1 MPNLERTL
9 VRQFEMPNET
19 DRAALDR
26 MCSSYGFVASKFLFA
41 FQTRELRSEVK
52 DFRAFR
58 NRLVTALSRTPVE
71 FNQKLAGLRA
81 NGKTAEATLLTLLR
95 ELKETSGPH
104 LQARH
109 WKLALEETSKM
120 ALTHWKSVIAE
131 AKKKLAHTLKRFND
145 QDRHYACW
153 LLCGVNRQFFELL
166 DGRIPVPNPEVSFDR
181 NYCLSYDRPLSS
193 KTLRS
198 IAGVVR
204 RTVNKVRRDSVCYP
218 RTKAFHNRIDFDA
231 SCYTVRSTEEAQ
243 FLELMS
249 LQPGKRIS
257 LRLKGRSKIRGTL
270 QLIRDTAGTYSL
282 RVYVPQECEEEK
294 RKTGTVIGIDLG
306 YTEMMATSK
315 QELLGTDLGQYF
327 SAISDK
333 RRKNSEGRNRMYSLF
348 RNLLKKSGKD
358 NLAKAERIRKHNLG
372 RKKQRARYI
381 RDIGVIKTVVNRELN
396 FLFTRKTNP
405 VKAIVVEDLSARM
418 KAHFCKKW
426 NRWLSGWM
434 RGYLQERIRYKAK
447 KHGIEVNEV
456 NPAHSSRECPRCHCT
471 DKKNRRG
478 DVFKCSYCG
487 YHEHADLV
495 AALNILGRLGDKE
508 IRKGMSPSRVKAVL
522 DGRHVGWKL
531 LNDTVTDRTSDEARV
546 VDESP
551 RSASSKSDL
560 RSGVQVC
567 TASK

>member
-9 VRQFEMPNET
+9 VRQFEMPGET
-19 DRAALDR
+19 DRVSLDR

-41 FQTRELRSEVK
+41 FQTRELRDEVR

-58 NRLVTALSRTPVE
+58 NKLVASLSKKPVE
-71 FNQKLAGLRA
+71 FNQRLADLRTI
-81 NGKTAEATLLTLLR
+81 GKAAEASLLALLR
-95 ELKETSGPH
+95 ELKEASGPH

-120 ALTHWKSVIAE
+120 AMTHWKSVIAE

-306 YTEMMATSK
+306 YTEMMATSE

-372 RKKQRARYI
+372 RKKQRARYT
-381 RDIGVIKTVVNRELN
+381 RDIGVIKTIVNRELN
-396 FLFTRKTNP
+396 LLFSRKKNP
-405 VKAIVVEDLSARM
+405 IKEIVVEDLSARM
-418 KAHFCKKW
+418 KVHFGKKW
-426 NRWLSGWM
+426 NRRLSGWM

-447 KHGIEVNEV
+447 KFGIEVSEV

-478 DVFKCSYCG
+478 DVFKCSSCG

-531 LNDTVTDRTSDEARV
+531 LNETVTDRTSDEARV
-546 VDESP
+546 VSESP
-551 RSASSKSDL
+551 RSASSKSER
-560 RSGVQVC
+560 RSDVQVC
-567 TASK
+567 TAS

>member
-1 MPNLERTL
+1 M
-9 VRQFEMPNET
+9 RQFEMPNET
-19 DRAALDR
+19 DKVSLDR

-41 FQTRELRSEVK
+41 FQTRELRGEVG
-52 DFRAFR
+52 DFRTFR
-58 NRLVTALSRTPVE
+58 NRLVAAVNKKPIE
-71 FNQKLAGLRA
+71 FNQSLADLRT

-95 ELKETSGPH
+95 EIKDTSGPR

-131 AKKKLAHTLKRFND
+131 AKKELGDTLKRFHD
-145 QDRHYACW
+145 QDRHYAYW
-153 LLCGVNRQFFELL
+153 LLCGINRQFFELL
-166 DGRIPVPNPEVSFDR
+166 DGKVPVPNSDVSFDR

-198 IAGVVR
+198 IAGIVR
-204 RTVNKVRRDSVCYP
+204 RTVNRVRRDIVCYP
-218 RTKAFHNRIDFDA
+218 RTKAFHNRIDFDS
-231 SCYTVRSTEEAQ
+231 SCYKVRSTEAGQ

-249 LQPGKRIS
+249 LQPGKRIC
-257 LRLKGRSKIRGTL
+257 LRLKGESKVRGTL

-282 RVYVPQECEEEK
+282 RVYVPQQCEEK
-294 RKTGTVIGIDLG
+294 RKTGTVVGIDLG
-306 YTEMMATSK
+306 YTELMATSK
-315 QELLGTDLGQYF
+315 QELLGTDLGKYF
-327 SAISDK
+327 SEIADK
-333 RRKNSEGRNRMYSLF
+333 RGKNSEGRNRMHALF
-348 RNLLKKSGKD
+348 RSLLKKTGKD
-358 NLAKAERIRKHNLG
+358 NLAKAERIRRHNLG

-418 KAHFCKKW
+418 KAHFGKKW
-426 NRWLSGWM
+426 NRRLSGWM

-471 DKKNRRG
+471 DKKNRQG

-531 LNDTVTDRTSDEARV
+531 LNETVTDRTSDEARV
-546 VDESP
+546 VSESP
-551 RSASSKSDL
+551 RSASSKSER
-560 RSGVQVC
+560 RSDVQVC
-567 TASK
+567 TAS

>member
-58 NRLVTALSRTPVE
+58 NRLVTALSRAPVE

-109 WKLALEETSKM
+109 LKLALEETSKM

-131 AKKKLAHTLKRFND
+131 SKKELADTLKRFHD
-145 QDRHYACW
+145 QDRHYAYW
-153 LLCGVNRQFFELL
+153 LLCGINRQFFELL

-181 NYCLSYDRPLSS
+181 NYCLSYERPLSL
-193 KTLRS
+193 KTLRC
-198 IAGVVR
+198 IAGIVR
-204 RTVNKVRRDSVCYP
+204 RTVNRVRRNSVCYP
-218 RTKAFHNRIDFDA
+218 RTKTFHNRIDFDS
-231 SCYTVRSTEEAQ
+231 SCYTVRSAEDAQ
-243 FLELMS
+243 LLELMS

-257 LRLKGRSKIRGTL
+257 LRLKGKSKIRGTL

-282 RVYVPQECEEEK
+282 RVYVPQQCEER
-294 RKTGTVIGIDLG
+294 RKTGKVVGIDLG
-306 YTEMMATSK
+306 YTEMMATSE
-315 QELLGTDLGQYF
+315 QELLGTDLGKYF
-327 SAISDK
+327 SAIADK
-333 RRKNSEGRNRMYSLF
+333 RGKNSEGRNRMHALF
-348 RNLLKKSGKD
+348 RSLLKKSGKN

-478 DVFKCSYCG
+478 DVFKCSSCG

-531 LNDTVTDRTSDEARV
+531 LNETVTDRTSDEARV
-546 VDESP
+546 VSESP
-551 RSASSKSDL
+551 RSASSKSER
-560 RSGVQVC
+560 RSDVQVC
-567 TASK
+567 TAS

>member
-1 MPNLERTL
+1 MSSLERTL

-19 DRAALDR
+19 DRVSLDR

-41 FQTRELRSEVK
+41 FQTRELRGEVR

-58 NRLVTALSRTPVE
+58 NKLVAALSKKPVE
-71 FNQKLAGLRA
+71 FNQRLADLRT
-81 NGKTAEATLLTLLR
+81 NGKAAEANLLTLLR

-104 LQARH
+104 LQVRH

-131 AKKKLAHTLKRFND
+131 AKKKLAHTLKHFND

-193 KTLRS
+193 KALRS

-218 RTKAFHNRIDFDA
+218 RTQAFHNRIDFDA
-231 SCYTVRSTEEAQ
+231 SCYTVRSTEDAQ

-282 RVYVPQECEEEK
+282 RVYVPQQCEEK

-306 YTEMMATSK
+306 YTEMMATSE
-315 QELLGTDLGQYF
+315 QELLGTDLGKYF
-327 SAISDK
+327 SEIADK
-333 RRKNSEGRNRMYSLF
+333 RGKNSEGRNRMHALF
-348 RNLLKKSGKD
+348 RSLLKKTSKD

-381 RDIGVIKTVVNRELN
+381 RDIGVIKTIVNRELN
-396 FLFTRKTNP
+396 LLFTRKTNP
-405 VKAIVVEDLSARM
+405 IKQIVVEDLSARM
-418 KAHFCKKW
+418 KVHFGKKW
-426 NRWLSGWM
+426 NRRLSGWM

-447 KHGIEVNEV
+447 KHGIEV

-551 RSASSKSDL
+551 RSASSKSEL

-567 TASK
+567 TAS

>member
-19 DRAALDR
+19 SRVSLDR
-26 MCSSYGFVASKFLFA
+26 MCSAYGFVASKFLFA
-41 FQTRELRSEVK
+41 FQTRELRGEVK

-58 NRLVTALSRTPVE
+58 NRLVGALSKKSGE
-71 FNQKLAGLRA
+71 FAQKLADLRA
-81 NGKTAEATLLTLLR
+81 NGKAAEANLLVLLR
-95 ELKETSGPH
+95 ELRETSGPH

-120 ALTHWKSVIAE
+120 AMTHWKSVIAE
-131 AKKKLAHTLKRFND
+131 AKKELADTLKRFHD
-145 QDRHYACW
+145 QDRHYAYW
-153 LLCGVNRQFFELL
+153 LLCGINRQFFELL
-166 DGRIPVPNPEVSFDR
+166 DGKVPLPNPDESFDR

-198 IAGVVR
+198 IAGIVR
-204 RTVNKVRRDSVCYP
+204 RTVNRIRRESVCYP
-218 RTKAFHNRIDFDA
+218 RTKTFHNRIDFDS

-249 LQPGKRIS
+249 LEPGKRIC
-257 LRLKGRSKIRGTL
+257 LRLKGKSKIRGTL

-282 RVYVPQECEEEK
+282 RVYVPQQCEEK

-306 YTEMMATSK
+306 YTEMMATSE
-315 QELLGTDLGQYF
+315 QELLGTDLGKYF
-327 SAISDK
+327 SAIADK
-333 RRKNSEGRNRMYSLF
+333 RGKNSEGRNRMHSLF
-348 RNLLKKSGKD
+348 RHLLKKSGKD

-381 RDIGVIKTVVNRELN
+381 RDIGVIKTIVNRELN
-396 FLFTRKTNP
+396 LLFTRKTNP
-405 VKAIVVEDLSARM
+405 IKTIVVEDLSARM
-418 KAHFCKKW
+418 KVHLGKKW
-426 NRWLSGWM
+426 NRRLSGWM

-447 KHGIEVNEV
+447 KHGIEVSEV

-471 DKKNRRG
+471 DKKNRQG
-478 DVFKCSYCG
+478 DVFKCSHSG
-487 YHEHADLV
+487 YHGHADLV

-522 DGRHVGWKL
+522 DGRYVGWKS
-531 LNDTVTDRTSDEARV
+531 LNHTVTDRTSGEERV

-551 RSASSKSDL
+551 RSASSKSEL
-560 RSGVQVC
+560 RSNVQVC
-567 TASK
+567 IASR

>member
-1 MPNLERTL
+1 MPSLERTL

-19 DRAALDR
+19 DKVSLDR

-41 FQTRELRSEVK
+41 FQTRELRGEVG
-52 DFRAFR
+52 DFRTFR
-58 NRLVTALSRTPVE
+58 NRLVAAVNKKPIE
-71 FNQKLAGLRA
+71 FNQSLADLRT

-95 ELKETSGPH
+95 EIKDTSGPR

-131 AKKKLAHTLKRFND
+131 AKKELGDTLKRFHD
-145 QDRHYACW
+145 QDRHYAYW
-153 LLCGVNRQFFELL
+153 LLCGINRQFFELL
-166 DGRIPVPNPEVSFDR
+166 DGKVPVPNSDVSFDR

-198 IAGVVR
+198 IAGIVR
-204 RTVNKVRRDSVCYP
+204 RTVNRVRRDIVCYP
-218 RTKAFHNRIDFDA
+218 RTKAFHNRIDFDS
-231 SCYTVRSTEEAQ
+231 SCYKVRSTEAGQ

-249 LQPGKRIS
+249 LQPGKRIC
-257 LRLKGRSKIRGTL
+257 LRLKGESKVRGTL

-282 RVYVPQECEEEK
+282 RVYVPQQCEEK
-294 RKTGTVIGIDLG
+294 RKTGTVVGIDLG
-306 YTEMMATSK
+306 YTELMATSK
-315 QELLGTDLGQYF
+315 QELLGTDLGKYF
-327 SAISDK
+327 SEIADK
-333 RRKNSEGRNRMYSLF
+333 RGKNSEGRNRMHALF
-348 RNLLKKSGKD
+348 RSLLKKTGKD
-358 NLAKAERIRKHNLG
+358 NLAKAERIRRHNLG

-418 KAHFCKKW
+418 KAHFGKKW
-426 NRWLSGWM
+426 NRRLSGWM

-471 DKKNRRG
+471 DKKNRQG

-531 LNDTVTDRTSDEARV
+531 LNDTVTDRTSGEARV

-551 RSASSKSDL
+551 RSASSKSEL
-560 RSGVQVC
+560 RSDVQVC
-567 TASK
+567 TAS

>member
-41 FQTRELRSEVK
+41 FQTRELRREVK

-58 NRLVTALSRTPVE
+58 NRLVTALSRKSVE

-109 WKLALEETSKM
+109 LKLALEETSKM

-131 AKKKLAHTLKRFND
+131 AKKELADTLKRFHD
-145 QDRHYACW
+145 QDRHYAYW
-153 LLCGVNRQFFELL
+153 LLCGINRQFFELL
-166 DGRIPVPNPEVSFDR
+166 DGKVPLPNPDESFDR

-198 IAGVVR
+198 IAGIVR
-204 RTVNKVRRDSVCYP
+204 RTVNRIRRESVCYP
-218 RTKAFHNRIDFDA
+218 RTKTFHNRIDFDS

-249 LQPGKRIS
+249 LEPGKRIC
-257 LRLKGRSKIRGTL
+257 LRLKGKSKIRGTL

-282 RVYVPQECEEEK
+282 RVYVPQQCEEK

-306 YTEMMATSK
+306 YTEMMATSE
-315 QELLGTDLGQYF
+315 QELLGTDLGKYF
-327 SAISDK
+327 SAIADK
-333 RRKNSEGRNRMYSLF
+333 RGKNSEGRNRMHSLF
-348 RNLLKKSGKD
+348 RHLLKKSGKD

-381 RDIGVIKTVVNRELN
+381 RDIGVIKTIVNRELN
-396 FLFTRKTNP
+396 LLFTRKTNP
-405 VKAIVVEDLSARM
+405 IKTIVVEDLSARM
-418 KAHFCKKW
+418 KVHLGKKW
-426 NRWLSGWM
+426 NRRLSGWM

-447 KHGIEVNEV
+447 KHGIEVSEV

-471 DKKNRRG
+471 DKKNRQG
-478 DVFKCSYCG
+478 DVFKCSHCG
-487 YHEHADLV
+487 YHGHADLV

-522 DGRHVGWKL
+522 DGRYVGWKS
-531 LNDTVTDRTSDEARV
+531 LNHTVTDRTSGEERV

-551 RSASSKSDL
+551 RSASSKSEL
-560 RSGVQVC
+560 RSNVQVC
-567 TASK
+567 IASR

>member
-1 MPNLERTL
+1 MH
-9 VRQFEMPNET
+9 
-19 DRAALDR
+19 A
-26 MCSSYGFVASKFLFA
+26 
-41 FQTRELRSEVK
+41 
-52 DFRAFR
+52 
-58 NRLVTALSRTPVE
+58 
-71 FNQKLAGLRA
+71 
-81 NGKTAEATLLTLLR
+81 
-95 ELKETSGPH
+95 
-104 LQARH
+104 
-109 WKLALEETSKM
+109 
-120 ALTHWKSVIAE
+120 
-131 AKKKLAHTLKRFND
+131 
-145 QDRHYACW
+145 
-153 LLCGVNRQFFELL
+153 
-166 DGRIPVPNPEVSFDR
+166 
-181 NYCLSYDRPLSS
+181 
-193 KTLRS
+193 
-198 IAGVVR
+198 
-204 RTVNKVRRDSVCYP
+204 
-218 RTKAFHNRIDFDA
+218 
-231 SCYTVRSTEEAQ
+231 
-243 FLELMS
+243 
-249 LQPGKRIS
+249 
-257 LRLKGRSKIRGTL
+257 
-270 QLIRDTAGTYSL
+270 
-282 RVYVPQECEEEK
+282 
-294 RKTGTVIGIDLG
+294 
-306 YTEMMATSK
+306 
-315 QELLGTDLGQYF
+315 
-327 SAISDK
+327 
-333 RRKNSEGRNRMYSLF
+333 LF
-348 RNLLKKSGKD
+348 RSLLKKTSKD

-447 KHGIEVNEV
+447 KHGIEVNL
-456 NPAHSSRECPRCHCT
+456 AHSSRECPRCHCT

-551 RSASSKSDL
+551 RSASSKSEL

-567 TASK
+567 TAS

>member
-1 MPNLERTL
+1 MPSLERTL

-19 DRAALDR
+19 DKVSLDR

-41 FQTRELRSEVK
+41 FQTRELRGEVG
-52 DFRAFR
+52 DFRTFR
-58 NRLVTALSRTPVE
+58 NRLVAAVNKKPIE
-71 FNQKLAGLRA
+71 FNQSLADLRT

-95 ELKETSGPH
+95 EIKDTSGPR

-131 AKKKLAHTLKRFND
+131 AKKELGDTLKRFHD
-145 QDRHYACW
+145 QDRHYAYW
-153 LLCGVNRQFFELL
+153 LLCGINRQFFELL
-166 DGRIPVPNPEVSFDR
+166 DGKVPVPNSDVSFDR

-198 IAGVVR
+198 IAGIVR
-204 RTVNKVRRDSVCYP
+204 RTVNRVRRDIVCYP
-218 RTKAFHNRIDFDA
+218 RTKAFHNRIDFDS
-231 SCYTVRSTEEAQ
+231 SCYKVRSTEAGQ

-249 LQPGKRIS
+249 LQPGKRIC
-257 LRLKGRSKIRGTL
+257 LRLKGESKVRGTL

-282 RVYVPQECEEEK
+282 RVYVPQQCEEK
-294 RKTGTVIGIDLG
+294 RKTGTVVGIDLG
-306 YTEMMATSK
+306 YTELMATSK
-315 QELLGTDLGQYF
+315 QELLGTDLGKYF
-327 SAISDK
+327 SEIADK
-333 RRKNSEGRNRMYSLF
+333 RGKNSEGRNRMHALF
-348 RNLLKKSGKD
+348 RSLLKKTGKD
-358 NLAKAERIRKHNLG
+358 NLAKAERIRRHNLG

-418 KAHFCKKW
+418 KAHFGKKW
-426 NRWLSGWM
+426 NRRLSGWM

-478 DVFKCSYCG
+478 DVFKCSSCG

-531 LNDTVTDRTSDEARV
+531 LNDTVTDRTSGEARV

-551 RSASSKSDL
+551 RSASSKSEL
-560 RSGVQVC
+560 RSDVQVC
-567 TASK
+567 TAS

>member
-1 MPNLERTL
+1 MH
-9 VRQFEMPNET
+9 
-19 DRAALDR
+19 AL
-26 MCSSYGFVASKFLFA
+26 FL
-41 FQTRELRSEVK
+41 S
-52 DFRAFR
+52 
-58 NRLVTALSRTPVE
+58 
-71 FNQKLAGLRA
+71 
-81 NGKTAEATLLTLLR
+81 
-95 ELKETSGPH
+95 
-104 LQARH
+104 
-109 WKLALEETSKM
+109 
-120 ALTHWKSVIAE
+120 
-131 AKKKLAHTLKRFND
+131 
-145 QDRHYACW
+145 
-153 LLCGVNRQFFELL
+153 
-166 DGRIPVPNPEVSFDR
+166 
-181 NYCLSYDRPLSS
+181 
-193 KTLRS
+193 
-198 IAGVVR
+198 
-204 RTVNKVRRDSVCYP
+204 
-218 RTKAFHNRIDFDA
+218 
-231 SCYTVRSTEEAQ
+231 
-243 FLELMS
+243 
-249 LQPGKRIS
+249 
-257 LRLKGRSKIRGTL
+257 
-270 QLIRDTAGTYSL
+270 
-282 RVYVPQECEEEK
+282 
-294 RKTGTVIGIDLG
+294 
-306 YTEMMATSK
+306 
-315 QELLGTDLGQYF
+315 
-327 SAISDK
+327 
-333 RRKNSEGRNRMYSLF
+333 
-348 RNLLKKSGKD
+348 LLKKTSKD

-447 KHGIEVNEV
+447 KHGIEV

-551 RSASSKSDL
+551 RSASSKSEL

-567 TASK
+567 TAS

>member
-1 MPNLERTL
+1 M
-9 VRQFEMPNET
+9 RQFEMPNET
-19 DRAALDR
+19 DRVSLDR

-41 FQTRELRSEVK
+41 FQTRELRGEVR

-58 NRLVTALSRTPVE
+58 NKLVAALSKKPVE
-71 FNQKLAGLRA
+71 FNQRLADLRT
-81 NGKTAEATLLTLLR
+81 NGKAAEANLLTLLR

-104 LQARH
+104 LQVRH

-131 AKKKLAHTLKRFND
+131 AKKKLAHTLKHFND

-193 KTLRS
+193 KALRS

-218 RTKAFHNRIDFDA
+218 RTQAFHNRIDFDA
-231 SCYTVRSTEEAQ
+231 SCYTVRSTEDAQ

-282 RVYVPQECEEEK
+282 RVYVPQQCEEK

-306 YTEMMATSK
+306 YTEMMATSE

-333 RRKNSEGRNRMYSLF
+333 RRKNSEGRNRMHSLF
-348 RNLLKKSGKD
+348 RNLLKKPNKD

-381 RDIGVIKTVVNRELN
+381 RDIGVIKTIVNRELN
-396 FLFTRKTNP
+396 LLFTRKTNP
-405 VKAIVVEDLSARM
+405 IKQIVVEDLSARM
-418 KAHFCKKW
+418 KVHFGKKW
-426 NRWLSGWM
+426 NRRLSGWM

-447 KHGIEVNEV
+447 KHGIEVSEV
-456 NPAHSSRECPRCHCT
+456 NPAYSSRECPRCHCT
-471 DKKNRRG
+471 DKKNDTGIHLSARFAG
-478 DVFKCSYCG
+478 TTDM
-487 YHEHADLV
+487 LT
-495 AALNILGRLGDKE
+495 
-508 IRKGMSPSRVKAVL
+508 
-522 DGRHVGWKL
+522 WL
-531 LNDTVTDRTSDEARV
+531 LR
-546 VDESP
+546 
-551 RSASSKSDL
+551 
-560 RSGVQVC
+560 
-567 TASK
+567 

>member
-19 DRAALDR
+19 SRVSLDR
-26 MCSSYGFVASKFLFA
+26 MCSAYGFVASKFLFA
-41 FQTRELRSEVK
+41 FQTRELRGEVK

-58 NRLVTALSRTPVE
+58 NRLVGALSKKSGE
-71 FNQKLAGLRA
+71 FAQKLADLRA
-81 NGKTAEATLLTLLR
+81 NGKAAEANLLVLLR
-95 ELKETSGPH
+95 ELRETSGPH

-120 ALTHWKSVIAE
+120 AMTHWKSVIAE
-131 AKKKLAHTLKRFND
+131 AKKELADTLKRFHD
-145 QDRHYACW
+145 QDRHYAYW
-153 LLCGVNRQFFELL
+153 LLCGINRQFFELL
-166 DGRIPVPNPEVSFDR
+166 DGKVLVPNPDESFDR

-198 IAGVVR
+198 IAGIVR
-204 RTVNKVRRDSVCYP
+204 RTVNRIRRESVCYP
-218 RTKAFHNRIDFDA
+218 RTKTFHNRIDFDS

-249 LQPGKRIS
+249 LEPGKRIC
-257 LRLKGRSKIRGTL
+257 LRLKGKSKIRGTL

-282 RVYVPQECEEEK
+282 RVYVPQQCEEK

-306 YTEMMATSK
+306 YTEMMATSE
-315 QELLGTDLGQYF
+315 QELLGTDLGKYF
-327 SAISDK
+327 SAIADK
-333 RRKNSEGRNRMYSLF
+333 RGKNSEGRNRMHSLF
-348 RNLLKKSGKD
+348 RHLLKKSGKD

-381 RDIGVIKTVVNRELN
+381 RDIGVIKTIVNRELN
-396 FLFTRKTNP
+396 LLFTRKTNP
-405 VKAIVVEDLSARM
+405 IKTIVVEDLSARM
-418 KAHFCKKW
+418 KVHLGKKW
-426 NRWLSGWM
+426 NRRLSGWM

-447 KHGIEVNEV
+447 KHGIEVSEV

-471 DKKNRRG
+471 DKKNRQG
-478 DVFKCSYCG
+478 DVFKCSHCG
-487 YHEHADLV
+487 YHGHADLV

-522 DGRHVGWKL
+522 DGRYVGWKS
-531 LNDTVTDRTSDEARV
+531 LNHTVTDRTSGEERV

-551 RSASSKSDL
+551 RSASSKSEL

-567 TASK
+567 TAS

>member
-9 VRQFEMPNET
+9 VRQFEMPDET
-19 DRAALDR
+19 DRVSLDR

-41 FQTRELRSEVK
+41 FQTRELRDEVR

-58 NRLVTALSRTPVE
+58 NKLVASLSKKPVE
-71 FNQKLAGLRA
+71 FNQRLADLRTI
-81 NGKTAEATLLTLLR
+81 GKAAEASLLALLR
-95 ELKETSGPH
+95 ELKEASGPH

-120 ALTHWKSVIAE
+120 AMTHWKSVIAE

-257 LRLKGRSKIRGTL
+257 LRLKGRSKILGTL

-306 YTEMMATSK
+306 YTEMMATSE
-315 QELLGTDLGQYF
+315 QELLGTDLGKYF
-327 SAISDK
+327 SEIADK
-333 RRKNSEGRNRMYSLF
+333 RGKNSEGRNRMHALF
-348 RNLLKKSGKD
+348 LSLLKKTSKD

-396 FLFTRKTNP
+396 RLFTRKTNP

-434 RGYLQERIRYKAK
+434 RGYRIRYKAK

-471 DKKNRRG
+471 DKKNRQG
-478 DVFKCSYCG
+478 DFFKCSFCG
-487 YHEHADLV
+487 HHGHADLV
-495 AALNILGRLGDKE
+495 AALNILGRLGDKD
-508 IRKGMSPSRVKAVL
+508 IRIGMSPSRVKAVL
-522 DGRHVGWKL
+522 DGRYVGWKS
-531 LNDTVTDRTSDEARV
+531 LNHTVSDRTSGAARV
-546 VDESP
+546 VNESP
-551 RSASSKSDL
+551 RSASSKSEL
-560 RSGVQVC
+560 RSDVQVC
-567 TASK
+567 TAS

>member
-1 MPNLERTL
+1 MH
-9 VRQFEMPNET
+9 
-19 DRAALDR
+19 A
-26 MCSSYGFVASKFLFA
+26 
-41 FQTRELRSEVK
+41 
-52 DFRAFR
+52 
-58 NRLVTALSRTPVE
+58 
-71 FNQKLAGLRA
+71 
-81 NGKTAEATLLTLLR
+81 
-95 ELKETSGPH
+95 
-104 LQARH
+104 
-109 WKLALEETSKM
+109 
-120 ALTHWKSVIAE
+120 
-131 AKKKLAHTLKRFND
+131 
-145 QDRHYACW
+145 
-153 LLCGVNRQFFELL
+153 
-166 DGRIPVPNPEVSFDR
+166 
-181 NYCLSYDRPLSS
+181 
-193 KTLRS
+193 
-198 IAGVVR
+198 
-204 RTVNKVRRDSVCYP
+204 
-218 RTKAFHNRIDFDA
+218 
-231 SCYTVRSTEEAQ
+231 
-243 FLELMS
+243 
-249 LQPGKRIS
+249 
-257 LRLKGRSKIRGTL
+257 
-270 QLIRDTAGTYSL
+270 
-282 RVYVPQECEEEK
+282 
-294 RKTGTVIGIDLG
+294 
-306 YTEMMATSK
+306 
-315 QELLGTDLGQYF
+315 
-327 SAISDK
+327 
-333 RRKNSEGRNRMYSLF
+333 LF
-348 RNLLKKSGKD
+348 RSLLKKTSKD

-426 NRWLSGWM
+426 NRWRSGWM

-447 KHGIEVNEV
+447 KHGIEV

-551 RSASSKSDL
+551 RSASSKSEL

-567 TASK
+567 TAS